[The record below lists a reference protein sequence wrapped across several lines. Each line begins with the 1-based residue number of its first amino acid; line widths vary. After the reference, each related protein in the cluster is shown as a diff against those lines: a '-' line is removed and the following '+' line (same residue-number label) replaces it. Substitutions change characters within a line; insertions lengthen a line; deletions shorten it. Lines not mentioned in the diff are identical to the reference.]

1 MPCTLDIEASGFG
14 RDSYPIEIGY
24 VRDDGVSWCT
34 LVRPEPGWTHW
45 DPGAADL
52 HGISRDTLLRH
63 GRPVAVVAR
72 ALNEALAGTTV
83 YCDGWAHDY
92 PWLSALFD
100 AAGTV
105 PRFRLESAVALLP
118 YQSLD
123 RLDAARRHARAE
135 LGGQRHRASSDAR
148 ALREA
153 LLSLQAA

>member
-34 LVRPEPGWTHW
+34 LVRPQPGWTHW
-45 DPGAADL
+45 DPAAASL
-52 HGISRDTLLRH
+52 HGISRDTLERH

-72 ALNEALAGTTV
+72 ALNEALGGMTV

-92 PWLSALFD
+92 PWLSVLFD
-100 AAGTV
+100 EAGTV

-118 YQSLD
+118 HQALD
-123 RLDAARRHARAE
+123 RLDAARRRARAA

-148 ALREA
+148 ALRDA